1 MRFRSKLILAALL
14 AGTTAPLAAQMV
26 APTPVAVID
35 GTRLDVVARG
45 EVRRVPDLATISAG
59 VVTQAPTAALAL
71 ANNAKAMDRVLTAL
85 KAAGIAERDIQTDN
99 IGLEPQY
106 RYGQNV
112 PPVITGYQARNTVS
126 VRFRDI
132 GKAGAILDA
141 LVKQGANQINGPTLS
156 LANPD
161 AALDEARVDAIAQ
174 ARARAEIYAKTLGM
188 RVIRVAGVSES
199 GDVSGP
205 PMPMAFQR
213 LQSADAAE
221 SKIAPGEQQI
231 GVMVTVVFEL
241 R

>member
-1 MRFRSKLILAALL
+1 MRLHSKMILAALL
-14 AGTTAPLAAQMV
+14 AGTTVPLAAQAV
-26 APTPVAVID
+26 APMPVAVIE

-59 VVTQAPTAALAL
+59 VVTQAPTAAQAL
-71 ANNAKAMDRVLTAL
+71 ADNARAMDRVLAAL
-85 KAAGIAERDIQTDN
+85 KAAGIAERDVQTAN

-106 RYGQNV
+106 RYGENV

-132 GKAGAILDA
+132 SKSGAILDA
-141 LVKQGANQINGPTLS
+141 LVKQGANQINGPTLG

-161 AALDEARVDAIAQ
+161 SALDEARVDAIAK
-174 ARARAEIYAKTLGM
+174 ARARAEIYAKALGM
-188 RVIRVAGVSES
+188 RVIRIAAVSES

-205 PMPMAFQR
+205 PMPMMFAR
-213 LQSADAAE
+213 AESADAAT
-221 SKIAPGEQQI
+221 KIVPGEQEI
-231 GVMVTVVFEL
+231 AVNVTVVFEL

>member
-1 MRFRSKLILAALL
+1 MKFIPKLLLAMLL
-14 AGTTAPLAAQMV
+14 AGAGAPLAAQTV
-26 APTPVAVID
+26 APMPVAVIE

-59 VVTQAPTAALAL
+59 VVTQAPTAAEAL
-71 ANNAKAMDRVLTAL
+71 SDNAAAMDRVLAAL
-85 KAAGIAERDIQTDN
+85 KAAGITDRDVQTAN

-106 RYGQNV
+106 RYGENV

-132 GKAGAILDA
+132 AKSGAILDA
-141 LVKQGANQINGPTLS
+141 LVRQGANQINGPTLS

-161 AALDEARVDAIAQ
+161 SALDAARVDAITKG
-174 ARARAEIYAKTLGM
+174 RARAEVYARALGLTV
-188 RVIRVAGVSES
+188 RRIVAVSES

-205 PMPMAFQR
+205 PMPMMFAR
-213 LQSADAAE
+213 AEAADA
-221 SKIAPGEQQI
+221 STKIAPGEQEI
-231 GVMVTVVFEL
+231 GVTVTIVFEL

>member
-1 MRFRSKLILAALL
+1 MGFGSKMILAALI
-14 AGTTAPLAAQMV
+14 ASTAAPLAAQV
-26 APTPVAVID
+26 APTPVAVIE

-59 VVTQAPTAALAL
+59 VVTQAPTAAQAL
-71 ANNAKAMDRVLTAL
+71 ADNAKAMDRVLAAL
-85 KAAGIAERDIQTDN
+85 KAAGIADRDVQTAN

-106 RYGQNV
+106 RYGENV

-132 GKAGAILDA
+132 GKSGAILDA

-161 AALDEARVDAIAQ
+161 SALDEARVDAIAK
-174 ARARAEIYAKTLGM
+174 ARARAEIYAKALGM
-188 RVIRVAGVSES
+188 RVIRIAAVSES

-205 PMPMAFQR
+205 PMPMMFAR
-213 LQSADAAE
+213 AEAADAAT
-221 SKIAPGEQQI
+221 KIVPGEQEI
-231 GVMVTVVFEL
+231 AVNVTVVFEL